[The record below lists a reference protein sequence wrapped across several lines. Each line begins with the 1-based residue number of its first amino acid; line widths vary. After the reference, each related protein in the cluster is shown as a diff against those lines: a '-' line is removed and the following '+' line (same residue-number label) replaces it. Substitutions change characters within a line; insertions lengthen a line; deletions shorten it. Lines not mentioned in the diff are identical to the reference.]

1 MVAAGIIFLI
11 IGVVLVVVHVLARR
25 KEGRLVAARPF
36 TSGELATVASTVA
49 GEIGDGGFKQLAE
62 LVGEAD
68 CARPL
73 QSPLGQVPC
82 LYYSMRISRRYEEE
96 YWERDQNGNQV
107 RRTRSGTEIMSSESQ
122 GVDFDLVDHAGALRV
137 RLQGA
142 DFDGLRKT
150 VDRFEPGGDGGGMRL
165 QFGGFSMAIG
175 TLGSGRR
182 TLGYEYDE
190 SVLPVQ
196 GRLTV
201 VGEVTDAHGGLS
213 VGKGGEI
220 FLVSTRSK
228 AEMLG
233 SARKTAKLTAAFSGI
248 CAAAGV
254 VLLVLG
260 LLK

>member
-1 MVAAGIIFLI
+1 MI
-11 IGVVLVVVHVLARR
+11 HD
-25 KEGRLVAARPF
+25 
-36 TSGELATVASTVA
+36 SGSH
-49 GEIGDGGFKQLAE
+49 I
-62 LVGEAD
+62 
-68 CARPL
+68 
-73 QSPLGQVPC
+73 SPDRMPKV
-82 LYYSMRISRRYEEE
+82 
-96 YWERDQNGNQV
+96 
-107 RRTRSGTEIMSSESQ
+107 SGTEVMSSESN
-122 GVDFDLVDHAGALRV
+122 GVDFDLVDGSGAVRVSLR
-137 RLQGA
+137 GA
-142 DFDGLRKT
+142 DFDGLQKT
-150 VDRFEPGGDGGGMRL
+150 VDRFEPGGDGGMRL

-190 SVLPVQ
+190 SVLPAQ

-201 VGEVTDAHGGLS
+201 VGEVTDAQGGLS